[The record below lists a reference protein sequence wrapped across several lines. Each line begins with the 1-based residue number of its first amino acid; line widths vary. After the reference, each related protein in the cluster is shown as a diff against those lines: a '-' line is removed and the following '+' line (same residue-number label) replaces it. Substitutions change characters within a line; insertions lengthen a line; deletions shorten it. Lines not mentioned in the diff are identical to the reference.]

1 MKWSTVTSRGDGP
14 ECDVTVGMGQ
24 SQYTAEKELVENG
37 GQSATEAQSRDLGRP
52 GRREVARGIQ
62 GRRDAD
68 CGM

>member
-1 MKWSTVTSRGDGP
+1 
-14 ECDVTVGMGQ
+14 MGQ